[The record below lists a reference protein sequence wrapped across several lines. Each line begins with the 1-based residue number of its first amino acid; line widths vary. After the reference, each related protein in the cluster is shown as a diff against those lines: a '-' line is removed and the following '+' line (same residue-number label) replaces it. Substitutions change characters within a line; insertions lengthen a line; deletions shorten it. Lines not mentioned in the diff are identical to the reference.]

1 MKQLAEFIPIALFF
15 IVYQLKGQTIE
26 LGSWAHTF
34 DGIFSATAVL
44 MIATGAQVA
53 ISFALTRHVEKR
65 QLWLFLAVFIFG
77 GATLFFRNQMF
88 IQWKPTIF
96 NWVLAIA
103 FGLSQFIGEK
113 NLMQRTL
120 GSQLQLPH
128 IVWRRLNLIWT
139 ANFAVVGGLNLYVA
153 YYYSEETWVSYK
165 LYSAIGFTVLLTILT
180 AVLISPH
187 LKDLED
193 GDSPD
198 EKLPQK

>member
-1 MKQLAEFIPIALFF
+1 MKQLAEFVPIALFF
-15 IVYQLKGQTIE
+15 IVYQLKGKTIE
-26 LGSWAHTF
+26 LGDWAHTF

-44 MIATGAQVA
+44 MVATGAQIA

-113 NLMQRTL
+113 NLMERTL

-128 IVWRRLNLIWT
+128 IVWGRLNLIWT
-139 ANFAVVGGLNLYVA
+139 ANFALVGGLNLYVA
-153 YYYSEETWVSYK
+153 YYFSEDTWVSYK
-165 LYSAIGFTVLLTILT
+165 LYSAIGFTVLLTVMT

-187 LKDLED
+187 LKDLDD
-193 GDSPD
+193 GDSQD
-198 EKLPQK
+198 DKLPQ